1 MSRPPIDRNKWWQKE
16 AEKPGP
22 VSSIYNLEEPAPREY
37 PPTAVQ
43 TTECLVTLLW
53 MILAI
58 CLAAKASEFLTAIR
72 DFILKLKG
80 KS

>member
-1 MSRPPIDRNKWWQKE
+1 MPTRGRDKWWEKE
-16 AEKPGP
+16 ATSPGP

-58 CLAAKASEFLTAIR
+58 CLAAKASEFLKAFR